1 MQIKL
6 EGKAERFKRIATK
19 RTVKVLEALRL
30 LGNCGNRGTYT
41 YTKEEVN
48 RIFGEVRKTVKD
60 AESQFAK
67 SEKHKFS
74 L

>member
-1 MQIKL
+1 MKS
-6 EGKAERFKRIATK
+6 ESKEARFKRIATA
-19 RTVKVLEALRL
+19 RTIKVLETLRL
-30 LGNCGNRGTYT
+30 LGNCGNRGTYA
-41 YTKEEVN
+41 YTREEVTK
-48 RIFGEVRKTVKD
+48 IFGEVRKAVKD